1 MEGLAELFE
10 SALSNTGKKT
20 SKRAAKRKWRE
31 IESIK
36 DKYRLRNELKDID
49 PSADYDV
56 ADLEF

>member
-10 SALSNTGKKT
+10 NAVQET
-20 SKRAAKRKWRE
+20 KRTTKRGAKRKWRE

-49 PSADYDV
+49 PSTDYELTELD
-56 ADLEF
+56 F

>member
-10 SALSNTGKKT
+10 ANTTQETPKRGKRG
-20 SKRAAKRKWRE
+20 SKRKWRE

-49 PSADYDV
+49 ASLDYDL
-56 ADLEF
+56 ADLDF

>member
-10 SALSNTGKKT
+10 NALNDTGKRA
-20 SKRAAKRKWRE
+20 SKRGAKRKWRE

-49 PSADYDV
+49 PSADYDL